1 MPPPP
6 PPILL
11 HPSTAAAPPPSPRC
25 RGIGTFLLNL
35 EVESVIIAMRCFD
48 KQVFKFSFFVYSMI
62 SFIINILVKILMV
75 VKQEIPEWK
84 IMFG

>member
-1 MPPPP
+1 MLPLP

-11 HPSTAAAPPPSPRC
+11 HPSTAAALPPLPRC

-35 EVESVIIAMRCFD
+35 EVESVIIAMRTLIT
-48 KQVFKFSFFVYSMI
+48 KYSMFSFFVYSMI
-62 SFIINILVKILMV
+62 SFIVNVLVKILMV

-84 IMFG
+84 KMFG